1 MEYLLSVQLDS
12 SGVIT
17 ANGWDLELNQKR
29 EISTYKKLR
38 IILLIIFF

>member
-1 MEYLLSVQLDS
+1 MEYLLSVQLES

-17 ANGWDLELNQKR
+17 VNGWDLELNQKR